1 MNWKYATWANIKA
14 RKDATGTFLC
24 VKITEDQTGEH
35 VRRHR
40 FSPDEAV
47 TRPLKPVGDLL
58 TAPSVVAKLS
68 KHHDLVSGIDFG
80 IQPPSSRDKLND
92 HVVGKPNVAPT
103 DVRSTYTNNC
113 NCPLGGFAA

>member
-14 RKDATGTFLC
+14 RKDATGTFIC
-24 VKITEDQTGEH
+24 VKITKDQTGEH

-58 TAPSVVAKLS
+58 TAPGVVAKLS

-103 DVRSTYTNNC
+103 DVRSAYTSNC
-113 NCPLGGFAA
+113 SDPFGGFAA